1 MFNPIVR
8 IWGKITLMSQKIV
21 GIRFQKFGK
30 IYHFSA
36 GNDHDLRI
44 GDFAVV
50 ETSRGKQLGEIVQI
64 MDESETEKAGSVKPI
79 LRVATPRDL
88 VLRQVWQ
95 QKEEEAVE
103 LCRAKLKEMNIE
115 GVKIILAE
123 YTFDGRRL
131 TFLYSSEGDESVD
144 LSALRNQLKAQYRRT
159 RIDLRQIG
167 PRDVAKFI
175 GGMGACGMGVRCCSM
190 YLTEFSPISI
200 RMAKAQAVSL
210 APSEITGMCGRLRCC
225 LNYEYEHYVEA
236 RKELPREKKRINTPL
251 GEGKVVSVSPLIRH
265 VVVDLGED
273 GLKEFSLE
281 ELQGEVKKPEEQNP
295 ADPQEVKP
303 EQPRT
308 RNRRVPAGRRRKKRR

>member
-1 MFNPIVR
+1 MN
-8 IWGKITLMSQKIV
+8 QKIV

-30 IYHFSA
+30 IYHFSTA
-36 GNDHDLRI
+36 ENQDLRI

-64 MDESETEKAGSVKPI
+64 VADSETEKAGSVKPI

-95 QKEEEAVE
+95 QKEDEAVE
-103 LCRAKLKEMNIE
+103 LCRSKLKEMNIE
-115 GVKIILAE
+115 GVKIIQAE

-131 TFLYSSEGDESVD
+131 TFLYSSEGEENVD
-144 LSALRNQLKAQYRRT
+144 LSALRNQLRKQYRRT

-167 PRDVAKFI
+167 PRDVAKII
-175 GGMGACGMGVRCCSM
+175 GGMGACGMGVRCCSL

-200 RMAKAQAVSL
+200 RMAKAQGVSL

-236 RKELPREKKRINTPL
+236 RKELPREKKRIDTPL

-265 VVVDLGED
+265 VVVDLGEE

-281 ELQGEVKKPEEQNP
+281 ELQGETTEPEIQTPPEAPDEKPSQ
-295 ADPQEVKP
+295 A
-303 EQPRT
+303 RT
-308 RNRRVPAGRRRKKRR
+308 RSRRTPTGRRRKRRR

>member
-1 MFNPIVR
+1 
-8 IWGKITLMSQKIV
+8 MSQQIV

-36 GNDHDLRI
+36 GDDQDLRI

-50 ETSRGKQLGEIVQI
+50 ETSRGKQLGEISQI
-64 MDESETEKAGSVKPI
+64 MAESESEKASSVKPI

-95 QKEEEAVE
+95 QKEGQAVE
-103 LCRAKLKEMNIE
+103 FCRTKLKEMNIE
-115 GVKIILAE
+115 GVKIIQAE

-131 TFLYSSEGDESVD
+131 TFLYSSEGEENVD
-144 LSALRNQLKAQYRRT
+144 LSALRNQLRAQYRRT

-167 PRDVAKFI
+167 PRDVAKII
-175 GGMGACGMGVRCCSM
+175 GGMGACGMGVRCCSL

-200 RMAKAQAVSL
+200 RMAKAQGVSL

-236 RKELPREKKRINTPL
+236 RKELPREKKRIDTPL

-265 VVVDLGED
+265 VVVDLGD
-273 GLKEFSLE
+273 QGLKEFSLE
-281 ELQGEVKKPEEQNP
+281 ELRGETKAPETQTSPGTPEE
-295 ADPQEVKP
+295 KP
-303 EQPRT
+303 SQPKTRSRRT
-308 RNRRVPAGRRRKKRR
+308 STGRPRKRRR

>member
-1 MFNPIVR
+1 MTQYI
-8 IWGKITLMSQKIV
+8 L

-36 GNDHDLRI
+36 GVDHDLRV

-64 MDESETEKAGSVKPI
+64 VDESETGKAGSVKPI

-95 QKEEEAVE
+95 KKEEEAVE
-103 LCRAKLKEMNIE
+103 LCRSKLNEMNIE
-115 GVKIILAE
+115 GVKIIQAE

-131 TFLYSSEGDESVD
+131 TFLYNSEGDENVD
-144 LSALRNQLKAQYRRT
+144 LSALRSQLKTHYRRT

-167 PRDVAKFI
+167 PRDVAKII
-175 GGMGACGMGVRCCSM
+175 GGMGACGMGARCCSM

-200 RMAKAQAVSL
+200 RMAKAQGVSL

-251 GEGKVVSVSPLIRH
+251 GDGKVVSVSPLIRH
-265 VVVDLGED
+265 VLVDLGEQ

-281 ELQGEVKKPEEQNP
+281 ELQGETKEPEIE
-295 ADPQEVKP
+295 AAVEPQKEEPPQSRKRSR
-303 EQPRT
+303 RT
-308 RNRRVPAGRRRKKRR
+308 PSRRKRKKRR